1 MSTPGGNQAGSSTP
15 GGAARDAAAH
25 SAMARERDLPGLLR
39 QVEPLAAR
47 KFVIAIRR
55 LANDLTYGLDG
66 SRFLGSGIDYVQS
79 RLYQDGDPIKSID
92 WRVTARSTKVHVKQ
106 YEAQRRIPAWFLVD
120 TSASMVVSSTP
131 RSKYELALHCAGGL
145 ALACLDRTSPV
156 GVIGCG
162 VRDVRV
168 PPSLAKDQVLQ
179 WLLRLRRYDYGER
192 TQLVR
197 RIAELRPTLTAR
209 SIVVVC
215 SDLHEPGAVHAVA
228 LLAQQHEVAVL
239 QFQDPAE
246 LAVPGSGWMRA
257 QDAESGRGFVSSG
270 RKALLDQAAIEHE
283 LRRGGVDHLLI
294 RTDQP
299 FVHRL
304 RHFFRNRGLGRGAR

>member
-1 MSTPGGNQAGSSTP
+1 MNSRAKAAGD
-15 GGAARDAAAH
+15 GAARG
-25 SAMARERDLPGLLR
+25 READLPGLLR
-39 QVEPLAAR
+39 DVQPLAAR
-47 KFVIAIRR
+47 KFVIAIRK

-79 RLYQDGDPIKSID
+79 RLYQHGDSVKAID
-92 WRVTARSTKVHVKQ
+92 WRVTARSTKVHVKE
-106 YEAQRRIPAWFLVD
+106 YEAQRRIPAWFLID
-120 TSASMVVSSTP
+120 TSASMVVSSTA

-162 VRDVRV
+162 ARDLRV

-179 WLLRLRRYDYGER
+179 WLLRLRRHAFDEQTR
-192 TQLVR
+192 LVR

-246 LAVPGSGWMRA
+246 LALPGSGFLRG
-257 QDAESGRGFVSSG
+257 QEAESGRGFVTHARRPLSN
-270 RKALLDQAAIEHE
+270 QAAIEAE
-283 LRRGGVDHLLI
+283 LRRGGVDHMLI

-304 RHFFRNRGLGRGAR
+304 RHFFRSRGLGRGAR

>member
-1 MSTPGGNQAGSSTP
+1 MNDRSAAER
-15 GGAARDAAAH
+15 AARGRCA
-25 SAMARERDLPGLLR
+25 DLPGLLAHI
-39 QVEPLAAR
+39 EPLAAR

-55 LANDLTYGLDG
+55 LASDLTYGLDG

-79 RLYQDGDPIKSID
+79 RLYQHGDSVKSID
-92 WRVTARSTKVHVKQ
+92 WRVTARSTKVHVKE
-106 YEAQRRIPAWFLVD
+106 YEAQRRIPAWFLID
-120 TSASMVVSSTP
+120 TSASMVVSSTA

-162 VRDVRV
+162 DRDVRV
-168 PPSLAKDQVLQ
+168 APSLAKDQVLQ
-179 WLLRLRRYDYGER
+179 WLLRLRRHAFDEP

-197 RIAELRPTLTAR
+197 RIAELRPTLNAR
-209 SIVVVC
+209 SIIVVC
-215 SDLHEPGAVHAVA
+215 SDLHEPGAVHSVA

-246 LAVPGSGWMRA
+246 LGLPGSGFVRA
-257 QDAESGRGFVSSG
+257 QEAESGRGFVTHG
-270 RKALLDQAAIEHE
+270 RRRLTDQAVIEAE
-283 LRRGGVDHLLI
+283 LRRGGVDHMLI

-304 RHFFRNRGLGRGAR
+304 RHFFRARGLGRGAR

>member
-1 MSTPGGNQAGSSTP
+1 MNDRVDAER
-15 GGAARDAAAH
+15 AARGR
-25 SAMARERDLPGLLR
+25 SSDLPGMLAH
-39 QVEPLAAR
+39 VEPLAAR

-79 RLYQDGDPIKSID
+79 RLYQHGDSVKSID
-92 WRVTARSTKVHVKQ
+92 WRVTARSTKVHVKE
-106 YEAQRRIPAWFLVD
+106 YEAQRRIPAWFLID
-120 TSASMVVSSTP
+120 TSASMVVSSTA

-162 VRDVRV
+162 EREMRV

-179 WLLRLRRYDYGER
+179 WLLALRRHAFDDR
-192 TQLVR
+192 TALVR

-246 LAVPGSGWMRA
+246 LALPGSGFVRA
-257 QDAESGRGFVSSG
+257 QEAESGRAFVNHG
-270 RKALLDQAAIEHE
+270 RRRLLDQATIESE

-304 RHFFRNRGLGRGAR
+304 RHFFRARGLGRGAR